1 MIIKKVAYRPDKKAN
16 PFIGVLLF
24 LISVM
29 LFILTGPFGFLYGLL
44 YGLFTNG
51 FKGIGEYLLKISTSI
66 DQLGNVLMQHLLNVL
81 WVKKGGYKFGNRD
94 ETISSA
100 LGRNNQL
107 GTLTGFGK
115 VIDKMLDLIDPN
127 HSLNSIDYYIE
138 PSDQIEDQLAWVHII
153 AGQILC
159 YRTAGT
165 EKYVIPYTKRVA
177 GESDAEALLREMKRG
192 FGIELLQPTLTFIGI
207 FEARAD
213 AHAPGILTRMT
224 CYMGNCKGK
233 LQPSPPIEALVWLNY
248 RNRDMVSEVDKL
260 IFDFLKDR
268 GELL

>member
-16 PFIGVLLF
+16 PLIGLLLF
-24 LISVM
+24 LISVV
-29 LFILTGPFGFLYGLL
+29 LFIITGPFGFLYGLL
-44 YGLFTNG
+44 YGLFTKG
-51 FKGIGEYLLKISTSI
+51 LKGIGEYLLKISTSI

-115 VIDKMLDLIDPN
+115 VIDKMLDRIDPD

-138 PSDQIEDQLAWVHII
+138 PTDQIVDQLAWVHIVS
-153 AGQILC
+153 GQILC
-159 YRTAGT
+159 VRNAGT
-165 EKYVIPYTKRVA
+165 EKYVIPYAKRVP
-177 GESDAEALLREMKRG
+177 GKSDAEALFQEMKMGLRV
-192 FGIELLQPTLTFIGI
+192 ELVLPALTFIGI
-207 FEARAD
+207 FEAQAD
-213 AHAPGILTRMT
+213 AHAPGAISRMT
-224 CYMGNCKGK
+224 CYSGNYQGK

-248 RNRDMVSEVDKL
+248 KNKDMVSEVDKL
-260 IFDFLKDR
+260 IFDFLKDK
-268 GELL
+268 GILL